1 MTAMSTLNT
10 ALAATLVASPLLL
23 LSPLAVLLYRRARME
38 KDAPEAQMSKKEMIT
53 EEEKPG
59 KKKVPV
65 PKGAQ
70 MTVACTASG
79 GVSKYVE
86 LRARDVKK
94 DFWQRGEHWRYAQ
107 ELGID
112 QYEDYWWHLLD
123 DLGLHGQQ
131 KYLFK
136 DSIVELDVKPII
148 DSKGSKQIL
157 VTFRY
162 RECTEPFR
170 EMLIEVPEDKDLESE
185 RAWRQQMAHLRND
198 HGKIV
203 SIKISD
209 LDASDY
215 EAFGQV
221 MAYCFSNF

>member
-10 ALAATLVASPLLL
+10 TLATTLVASPLLL

-38 KDAPEAQMSKKEMIT
+38 KEAPEAQMPKKEMIA
-53 EEEKPG
+53 EEGKPR
-59 KKKVPV
+59 KKKVSV
-65 PKGAQ
+65 PKDAQ
-70 MTVACTASG
+70 MTVACTTSG

-86 LRARDVKK
+86 LRVRDIKK
-94 DFWQRGEHWRYAQ
+94 DFRQRGEHWRYAQ

-112 QYEDYWWHLLD
+112 EYEDYWWHLLD

-136 DSIVELDVKPII
+136 DSIVELGIKPIV

-162 RECTEPFR
+162 RECTAPFR
-170 EMLIEVPEDKDLESE
+170 EMLIEVPEDKDLKSE
-185 RAWRQQMAHLRND
+185 RAWRQQMAHLRDD
-198 HGKIV
+198 HGKIMSV
-203 SIKISD
+203 KISD
-209 LDASDY
+209 INGSDY
-215 EAFGQV
+215 EAFRQV
-221 MAYCFSNF
+221 MAYCCSNP